1 MKIFK
6 QAYLTLILIPKEI
19 LKQWRKKV
27 LQLRVVDVDTRTGP
41 VKVYRVLQQTASI
54 ADRLSES
61 HYTVLTLEHLL
72 IVNNRENLHTFMQLT
87 TAPDFVRFQST
98 VYVQNKQTF
107 EEFI

>member
-1 MKIFK
+1 M
-6 QAYLTLILIPKEI
+6 
-19 LKQWRKKV
+19 
-27 LQLRVVDVDTRTGP
+27 DTRTGP